1 VAPPHLSVVSV
12 PPSERLRA
20 LAELDTAGVDLPLG
34 FLPDAWAAEISLPG
48 PLLLAKRNHEDDQ
61 SVLGALALSQ
71 QRALKFGREYFV
83 AATSAPSLPDW
94 LPTLLRRAQDTVTRD
109 FRALR
114 INCEVLAYDQGIR
127 ACWTSALLA
136 AGFRRR
142 DAIHYS
148 YTLVLE
154 LTKSPEQLLAGIHR
168 SARRNIRQIDR
179 LPVQL
184 RCVEDPA
191 LAPRVQQLLRSALER
206 TGGHATPIDWVARI
220 RLAEAHPARARL
232 VGVFR
237 TDRDG
242 ANALIAFGWGER
254 YGERAV
260 YADAGVE
267 RQDDIRVPMSY
278 AILWDLVTWAR
289 AHGARWFDLGGITG
303 VSPTASPDPLS
314 GISAFKRFFSDQVL
328 EVQSW
333 SWTPRTA
340 FARAAT
346 FFRYQ

>member
-1 VAPPHLSVVSV
+1 VAPPHLVVASV
-12 PPSERLRA
+12 PPAERVRA
-20 LAELDTAGVDLPLG
+20 LAELEAAGLDLPLG
-34 FLPDAWAAEISLPG
+34 FLPDAWTAGISRPG
-48 PLLLAKRNHEDDQ
+48 PLLLAKRDNR

-71 QRALKFGREYFV
+71 RRALRFGREYSL
-83 AATSAPSLPDW
+83 AATSTPSLPDW
-94 LPTLLRRAQDTVTRD
+94 LPALLRRAQDTVNGD

-114 INCEVLAYDQGIR
+114 VNCEVLACDQDIR
-127 ACWTSALLA
+127 LCWTDALLA
-136 AGFRRR
+136 AGFQRRA
-142 DAIHYS
+142 AIRYA
-148 YTLVLE
+148 YTLVLN
-154 LTKSPEQLLAGIHR
+154 LTRSSEQLLAGIHR

-184 RCVEDPA
+184 RCIEDPA
-191 LAPRVQQLLRSALER
+191 LAGRVQQLLSCALER
-206 TGGHATPIDWVARI
+206 TGGRATPIDWASRI
-220 RLAEAHPARARL
+220 RLALAHPARARL

-237 TDRDG
+237 TDRNG

-289 AHGARWFDLGGITG
+289 AHGARWFDLGGVTG
-303 VSPTASPDPLS
+303 VSPASGTDPLS
-314 GISAFKRFFSDQVL
+314 GISAFKRFFSDHVL

-333 SWTPRTA
+333 SWTPQTA

-346 FFRYQ
+346 LLRRS